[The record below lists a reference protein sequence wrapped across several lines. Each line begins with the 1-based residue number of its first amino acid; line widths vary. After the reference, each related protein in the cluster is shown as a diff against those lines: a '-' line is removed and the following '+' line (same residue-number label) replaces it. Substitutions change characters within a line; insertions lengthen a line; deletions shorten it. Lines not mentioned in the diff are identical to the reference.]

1 MLALPF
7 LYFSRPSLHLLL
19 VGAPV
24 SLSGLLLRAWAAGC
38 IHKDRELAMGGPYSR
53 LRHPLYVGSFFLGL
67 GLTVAGGRWW
77 LSALFLG
84 LFISLYH
91 RTTMAEEGA
100 LVQRFG
106 QDYESYR
113 ERVPAF
119 IPLLRPHSTPIPT
132 PTSDPGFRIWLY
144 LRNQEWQAALGAL
157 VGFGLLW
164 LRMSLPG

>member
-7 LYFSRPSLHLLL
+7 LFFSRPSLHLLL

-38 IHKDRELAMGGPYSR
+38 IHKDRELAIGGPYSR

-91 RTTMAEEGA
+91 RTTAAEDGA
-100 LVQRFG
+100 LVRRFG

-119 IPLLRPHSTPIPT
+119 IPLLRRYSTPIPIS
-132 PTSDPGFRIWLY
+132 TSASGFRIRLY

-157 VGFGLLW
+157 VGYGLLW
-164 LRMSLPG
+164 LRMSLPL